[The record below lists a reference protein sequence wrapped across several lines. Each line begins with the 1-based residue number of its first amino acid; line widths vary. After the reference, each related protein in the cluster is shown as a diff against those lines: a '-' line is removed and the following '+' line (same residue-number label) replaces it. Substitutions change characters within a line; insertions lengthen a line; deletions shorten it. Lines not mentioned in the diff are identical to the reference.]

1 MEDEILRAALAP
13 NAECL
18 SIEQLGRYADGT
30 LGAEERTA
38 AAMHIRRCLSCQAE
52 LALLHAVT
60 SSGVR
65 PEEAEIVRDGAAQL
79 QQRMTE
85 ILAADRVGPLSP
97 RRWFGFGTFPV
108 AAVAAVL
115 LIGIGIGM
123 ATGAVYFLSIRNAP
137 ELPGSVSTGDEVTRS
152 LAVMVR
158 GPVGDQVESPRR
170 FDWLA
175 VDRAVR
181 YRARLMEVDRQE
193 VWSMSTPALGVD
205 LPPVVQTSIAPG
217 RTLLWDVTAY
227 DAAGAAIAESGPQ
240 SFRLVPR

>member
-1 MEDEILRAALAP
+1 MEDEILRTALAP

-38 AAMHIRRCLSCQAE
+38 AATHIQRCLSCQAE

-65 PEEAEIVRDGAAQL
+65 PEEAGIVRDGAARL

-85 ILAADRVGPLSP
+85 IGAADRVRPGSP
-97 RRWFGFGTFPV
+97 RRWVGFRTFPV

-115 LIGIGIGM
+115 LAGI
-123 ATGAVYFLSIRNAP
+123 ATGSVYLLLIRRAP
-137 ELPGSVSTGDEVTRS
+137 GLPGSVTTGDEVTRS

-170 FDWLA
+170 FEWLG
-175 VDRAVR
+175 VDRAAR
-181 YRARLMEVDRQE
+181 YRVRLMEVDRGE
-193 VWSMSTPALGVD
+193 VWSTSTSALGVD
-205 LPPVVQTSIAPG
+205 LPPAVGTSIAPG

-227 DAAGAAIAESGPQ
+227 DAADAAIAESGTQ